1 MATATT
7 ILLPTADYIKR
18 RMEALEETQRNFHET
33 CKHLKKFWDG
43 MMWADE
49 EQMARSLTQIFRDMR
64 HGSDLDR
71 DPDVKVTLPL
81 VEAVVTNYMAYLADT
96 PQINMLTPPVGW
108 GDMRGEDSRRALAD
122 QNQQY
127 LYGVWEDNSVDLI
140 YKWQAWYLALMGCCF
155 LGAHPTPAG
164 SIQYVL
170 RSPEFSFPVWD
181 INYKRMHAIGFRW
194 EVSEDVL
201 RDTYPE
207 VDFSGYLDLDVKS
220 YSRNAPKRRY
230 VEVVEWYD
238 TNSKTLMVAGEI
250 VLQVAHGLGY
260 CPWTMPTFYMV
271 PDSDFGKGPIEG
283 NVPLFQKLNMLD
295 GLELQAI
302 IENIFARLVLIAP
315 QLAPEEIDNAAG
327 AVIPIQAGGDAK
339 WLTPPSTTTD
349 LGDNM
354 NRSLDVLERGTHMP
368 GSAYGEGVASSITT
382 GKAQHESMMSTG
394 AMVEYV
400 QGNIGYA
407 WNRLNEMTLGMTES
421 LFPNVPIEMFG
432 KAQLQSGMAG
442 KLRGKEEFYL
452 KLDGGKKL
460 RGWYR
465 HELVFQPTM
474 NIHEKLV
481 MGLQG
486 LGAGIYSKRFI
497 RTLVGVTD
505 SDAMKDEIL
514 SEMVEEGQVQMWLQA
529 VAAGQM
535 DPAQV
540 EDAFLAMDKG
550 QTSPALSPNFQ
561 PGQPGVG
568 APGQPPMAPPGLAP
582 APTGGGAPPLT
593 ADTQGSMPSGSAPPV
608 SGPSKGDTSGQFTLD
623 QAVEDFSAIKKIKG
637 NVYLVGE
644 IVQDGSTD
652 GPIEVDVTDPIDK
665 QTLLNGLPTPY
676 KGQISFHNVQSVP
689 SEPVVD
695 VTPGS
700 KNLGQVQGGP
710 AVDTPDQ
717 VTAAT
722 GGITPLAP
730 FPAGA
735 NQQPNLGSNL
745 PAGGFQGSIRS

>member
-1 MATATT
+1 MATAT
-7 ILLPTADYIKR
+7 IQLPTAEYIKR
-18 RMEALEETQRNFHET
+18 RLEALEETQRNYHDT
-33 CKHLKKFWDG
+33 CSHLKKFWDG

-96 PQINMLTPPVGW
+96 PQVNFLTPPVGYA
-108 GDMRGEDSRRALAD
+108 DLRGEDSRRALAD

-127 LYGVWEDNSVDLI
+127 IYGVWEDNSVDLI
-140 YKWQAWYLALMGCCF
+140 FKWQAWYLALMGCCF
-155 LGAHPTPAG
+155 LGTHPTPAG
-164 SIQYVL
+164 GIQYVL
-170 RSPEFSFPVWD
+170 RSPEYSFPVWD
-181 INYKRMHAIGFRW
+181 INYKRMSAIGFRW

-201 RDTYPE
+201 REQYPE
-207 VDFSGYLDLDVKS
+207 IDFTGFLDLDVKS

-230 VEVVEWYD
+230 IEVVEWYD
-238 TNSKTLMVAGEI
+238 CYSKSLMVAGEV
-250 VLQVAHGLGY
+250 VLQTVHGLGF

-271 PDSDFGKGPIEG
+271 PESDFGKGPIEG

-327 AVIPIQAGGDAK
+327 AIIPIQAGGDAK

-349 LGDNM
+349 LGANVA
-354 NRSLDVLERGTHMP
+354 RSMDVLERGTHMP

-407 WNRLNEMTLGMTES
+407 WNKINEMTMAMTEK

-432 KAQLQSGMAG
+432 KAQLRSGMAG
-442 KLRGKEEFYL
+442 LLGGKEHFYL
-452 KLDGGKKL
+452 TLDGGKKL
-460 RGWYR
+460 KGWYR

-474 NIHEKLV
+474 NVHEKLV

-497 RTLVGVTD
+497 RSLVGIAD

-514 SEMVEEGQVQMWLQA
+514 SEQVEEGMVAMWLQA
-529 VAAGQM
+529 AAAGQM

-540 EDAFLAMDKG
+540 EENFLAMDKG
-550 QTSPALSPNFQ
+550 GTVSPNFQ
-561 PGQPGVG
+561 PGTPGAG
-568 APGQPPMAPPGLAP
+568 APGQPPMLAP
-582 APTGGGAPPLT
+582 APAGGGTPPLP
-593 ADTQGSMPSGSAPPV
+593 AAQTQGAMPSGTPPQA
-608 SGPSKGDTSGQFTLD
+608 SGPSKSDQSGQFTLD
-623 QAVEDFSAIKKIKG
+623 QAVEDFSSLKKIKG
-637 NVYLVGE
+637 NIYLVGE
-644 IVQDGSTD
+644 IVQDGSTN
-652 GPIEVDVTDPIDK
+652 GPIEVAVTDPIDK
-665 QTLLNGLPTPY
+665 QTILNGLPSDY
-676 KGQISFHNVQSVP
+676 HGQISFHNVTQIP
-689 SEPVVD
+689 SEPFVD

-700 KNLGQVQGGP
+700 KNLGQVQGGS
-710 AVDTPDQ
+710 AVESPDQ

-722 GGITPLAP
+722 GGLTPLAP

-735 NQQPNLGSNL
+735 TQQPNLATNL
-745 PAGGFQGSIRS
+745 PAGGFQGTIRS

>member
-1 MATATT
+1 MATAMTT
-7 ILLPTADYIKR
+7 PILLPDAPYIKR
-18 RMEALEETQRNFHET
+18 RMEALEETQRNFHDT

-96 PQINMLTPPVGW
+96 PQVNFMTPPVGYA
-108 GDMRGEDSRRALAD
+108 GMRGEDSRRALAD

-127 LYGVWEDNSVDLI
+127 VYGVWENNSADLM

-155 LGAHPTPAG
+155 IGAHPAPDG
-164 SIQYVL
+164 SIQHVM

-181 INYKRMHAIGFRW
+181 INYKRLHAIGFRW

-201 RDTYPE
+201 RDTYPD
-207 VDFSGYLDLDVKS
+207 VDFTGYLDLDTKS

-238 TNSKTLMVAGEI
+238 CNSKSLMVAGEI
-250 VLQVAHGLGY
+250 VKQVVHGLGF
-260 CPWTMPTFYMV
+260 CPWTMPCFYMV

-382 GKAQHESMMSTG
+382 GKAQHESMMTTG
-394 AMVEYV
+394 AMIEYV
-400 QGNIGYA
+400 QGNIGHA
-407 WNRLNEMTLGMTES
+407 WNRLNEMTMAMTEK

-432 KAQLQSGMAG
+432 SAQLEKGMAG
-442 KLRGKEEFYL
+442 RLRGKQEFHL
-452 KLDGGKKL
+452 SMDGGKKL
-460 RGWYR
+460 KGWYR
-465 HELVFQPTM
+465 HELVFQPSM

-497 RTLVGVTD
+497 RTLVGIAD

-514 SEMVEEGQVQMWLQA
+514 SEMIEEGQVQMWLQA

-535 DPAQV
+535 DPTAV

-550 QTSPALSPNFQ
+550 QTTPTLNPNFQ
-561 PGQPGVG
+561 PGMPGATGG
-568 APGQPPMAPPGLAP
+568 ATALPPALAP

-593 ADTQGSMPSGSAPPV
+593 ADAQGAMPSGQAPPI
-608 SGPSKGDTSGQFTLD
+608 SGPSKGDQSGQFTLD
-623 QAVEDFSAIKKIKG
+623 QAVEDFSSLSKIKG
-637 NVYLVGE
+637 NIYLVGE

-665 QTLLNGLPTPY
+665 QTILNGLPTPY
-676 KGQISFHNVQSVP
+676 HGQISFHNVTAVP
-689 SEPVVD
+689 TEPFVD

-710 AVDTPDQ
+710 GVDTPDQ

>member
-238 TNSKTLMVAGEI
+238 TNSKTLMVAGEV
-250 VLQVAHGLGY
+250 VLQVAHNLGY

-394 AMVEYV
+394 AMIEYV

-689 SEPVVD
+689 SEPFVD